1 MWDDTVFID
10 DNMIIVN
17 VTRIKNKI
25 SELEAKNMIVKI
37 IKNYLK
43 KSSIKGFFLF

>member
-1 MWDDTVFID
+1 
-10 DNMIIVN
+10 MIIVN

-25 SELEAKNMIVKI
+25 SELGAKNMIVKI

-43 KSSIKGFFLF
+43 KSSMKGVFLF